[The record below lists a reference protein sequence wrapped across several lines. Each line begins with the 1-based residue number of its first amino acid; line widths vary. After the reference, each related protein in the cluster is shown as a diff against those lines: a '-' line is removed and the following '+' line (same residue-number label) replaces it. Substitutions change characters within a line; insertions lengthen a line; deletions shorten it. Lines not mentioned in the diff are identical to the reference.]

1 MSASSPTPAFRHGS
15 YLLNDPDEFA
25 VAVSGG
31 SLTAQFLGRQERAT
45 RIEQFQSPLWSIDFH
60 EVHVRA
66 RIFSG
71 LPPGWAS
78 LGLMRGPADSRWYG
92 IGTPTGTLICTPP
105 GYPID
110 GCTRPGFHCV
120 AVGIS
125 PELWERARR
134 LASPE
139 RPDFGACDAFP
150 LPASGFDRLVRG
162 FLAVRGRLRQAGRTE
177 PAAAEAARRVTEL
190 AVTAWELR
198 EGAPASRESLR
209 NRFHLAR
216 RAEAWLREHQQE
228 AVAVP
233 DLYLALRVSRRE
245 LEYAFR
251 ASFDTSPQ
259 AFLQTL
265 RLNAIRRRLKRA
277 GGRHETLAE
286 VALAHGCTHFG
297 RFAAN
302 YRALFGEK
310 PGETRR
316 R

>member
-1 MSASSPTPAFRHGS
+1 MSASPLPPVFRHVS
-15 YLLNDPDEFA
+15 YLLNDPDEFG

-31 SLTAQFLGRQERAT
+31 TLTAEFLGRQERAT

-78 LGLMRGPADSRWYG
+78 LGLMRGPAESRWYG
-92 IGTPTGTLICTPP
+92 IGTPAGTLVCTPP

-110 GCTRPGFHCV
+110 GCTRPGFRCV

-125 PELWERARR
+125 PELWERSRR
-134 LASPE
+134 LASPR

-150 LPASGFDRLVRG
+150 LPASGFDRLERG
-162 FLAVRGRLRQAGRTE
+162 FLAVRGRLRQAGRAE
-177 PAAAEAARRVTEL
+177 EAAAEAARRVIEL

-198 EGAPASRESLR
+198 EGAPASRDSRR
-209 NRFHLAR
+209 NRFRLAR
-216 RAEAWLREHQQE
+216 RAESWLREHQQE
-228 AVAVP
+228 AVGVP
-233 DLYLALRVSRRE
+233 DLCLALRVSRRE

-251 ASFDTSPQ
+251 ATFDSSPQ

-265 RLNAIRRRLKRA
+265 RLNAIRRRLTRS
-277 GGRHETLAE
+277 GGRFETIAE